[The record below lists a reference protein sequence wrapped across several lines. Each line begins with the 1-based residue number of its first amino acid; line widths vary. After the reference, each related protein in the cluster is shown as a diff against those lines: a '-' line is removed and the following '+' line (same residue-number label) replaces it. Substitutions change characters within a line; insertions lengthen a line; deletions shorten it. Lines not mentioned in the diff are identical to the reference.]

1 MLYQQLPAARKLQ
14 QPQGLVYSLAEW
26 NGVCDELF
34 RSLTYETQMATRQ
47 TLPVLPLRGT
57 VIFPGLTAP
66 IAAGRPG
73 TLRAIESALKGERL
87 VFAVAQRDNT
97 DEPTPDILYSM
108 GVIARIGQI
117 QRGLGGVQL
126 LLQGEE
132 RATSLQYTTTEGFL
146 SAVVMPVEE
155 MKPVSEND
163 PAFVALHKELRER
176 AAELGERRGLPEEV
190 VHQVLDAVTD
200 PGRFADLVA
209 GYIELQPAEKQGLL
223 ETLSVEERLRRV
235 LVHVQKQIGMLEMQ
249 EEIKSQV
256 QEELG
261 ERQREMYLR
270 EQMKAI
276 QKELG
281 DDDQSKEIGELRE
294 KLLKLDLPKDART
307 EVEREIGR
315 LERSGRE
322 SMEAQV
328 IRTYLEW
335 IAELPWSNRSDD
347 NLDLTHAQTVLDDD
361 HYGLPDVKDRVLEF
375 LAVRQLRAQQMA
387 DELKQTGEMSISK
400 LRATKEDATPQL
412 GNSAVG
418 DKPITDPKE
427 AKARAMAKGPILLF
441 VGPPGVGKTSI
452 AKSIARS
459 LGRNYVRVALGG
471 ARDEA
476 DIRGHRRTYVGAM
489 PGRIIQGM
497 KQGGSKNPVFLLDE
511 VDKLGVS
518 FQGDPASALLE
529 VLDPAQNDNF
539 TDHYLGIPFD
549 LSEVLFIATAN
560 FLQPIPGPLL
570 DRMEVVEFAGYTE
583 REKAEIAKKYL
594 IPRQLEESGLGDK
607 NVAFTDE
614 AVAAVISKYTRE
626 AGVRQLERQVGA
638 VARKVAR
645 RIASGD
651 SKMIDDGTIDADEI
665 RELLGRPKVHP
676 EHAAEENEVG
686 VATGM
691 YYTPAGGDIMF
702 VEAAIRRLY
711 NYGQRSSDDEKT
723 QVSGWGNVSLI
734 LTGQLG
740 DVMKES
746 ARAAMTYAATHAST
760 LNIPEDR
767 LGSIEVHIHVPQGA
781 VPKDGP
787 SAGTTMSTALVSAMS
802 GRPVRKDVAMT
813 GEITLRGRVL
823 PIGGVKEKVLGAHRA
838 GISTIILP
846 KDNEADMED
855 IPEDVRNQL
864 TFHCV
869 STLDEVFQIALMP
882 VEESANAHPTMM
894 ETMEENAGSMVAQH
908 A

>member
-1 MLYQQLPAARKLQ
+1 
-14 QPQGLVYSLAEW
+14 
-26 NGVCDELF
+26 
-34 RSLTYETQMATRQ
+34 MAQRQ

-73 TLRAIESALKGERL
+73 TLRAIEAALRGERL

-97 DEPTPDILYSM
+97 DEPSPDILYSM

-126 LLQGEE
+126 LLQGEQ
-132 RATSLQYTTTEGFL
+132 RATALQYGASDGYL
-146 SAVVMPVEE
+146 NAVVVPSEE
-155 MKPVSEND
+155 MQPGNLED
-163 PAFVALHKELRER
+163 PAFVALHKETRER

-190 VHQVLDAVTD
+190 VHQVLDSVTD

-209 GYIELQPAEKQGLL
+209 GYIELPVAEKQGLL

-235 LVHVQKQIGMLEMQ
+235 LVHVQRQIGLLEAQ
-249 EEIKSQV
+249 EDIKSAV

-270 EQMKAI
+270 EQLKAI

-281 DDDQSKEIGELRE
+281 DGDESREITELRD
-294 KLLKLDLPKDART
+294 KLTKLDLPKEARA
-307 EVEREIGR
+307 EVERELGR
-315 LERSGRE
+315 LERAGRE

-335 IAELPWSNRSDD
+335 IAELPWNSRSDD
-347 NLDLTHAQTVLDDD
+347 NLDLKHAQVVLDED

-375 LAVRQLRAQQMA
+375 LAVRQLRAQQLA
-387 DELKQTGEMSISK
+387 DEMSKTGEIPAAK
-400 LRATKEDATPQL
+400 LMANKDDASPSL
-412 GNSAVG
+412 GPKFDG
-418 DKPITDPKE
+418 ERHITDEKE
-427 AKARAMAKGPILLF
+427 AKSRALARGPILLF
-441 VGPPGVGKTSI
+441 IGPPGVGKTSI

-459 LGRNYVRVALGG
+459 LGRKYVRAALGG
-471 ARDEA
+471 IRDEA

-497 KQGGSKNPVFLLDE
+497 KQAGTKNPVFLLDE
-511 VDKLGVS
+511 VDKLGIS

-529 VLDPAQNDNF
+529 VLDPAQNDTF
-539 TDHYLGIPFD
+539 TDHYLGVPFD
-549 LSEVLFIATAN
+549 LSEVLFVCTAN
-560 FLQPIPGPLL
+560 FVQNIPGPLL

-583 REKAEIAKKYL
+583 REKAEIAKRYL
-594 IPRQLEESGLGDK
+594 IPRQLEENGLADK
-607 NVAFTDE
+607 NVEFTDD
-614 AVAAVISKYTRE
+614 AVMRLVSEYTRE
-626 AGVRQLERQVGA
+626 SGVRQLERQVGA
-638 VARKVAR
+638 VTRKVAR
-645 RIASGD
+645 KIAAGD
-651 SKMIDDGTIDADEI
+651 PKVLDDGKIDANEV

-676 EHAAEENEVG
+676 ERAAEQHEIG

-711 NYGQRSSDDEKT
+711 GWGQRQSDGDNT

-746 ARAAMTYAATHAST
+746 ARAALTFAATHAST
-760 LNIPEDR
+760 LKIPDDR
-767 LGSIEVHIHVPQGA
+767 LGSIEVHIHVPAGA
-781 VPKDGP
+781 IPKDGP
-787 SAGTTMSTALVSAMS
+787 SAGVTMSTALVSAMS

-838 GISTIILP
+838 GIKHIILP
-846 KDNEADMED
+846 KDNEADIED
-855 IPEDVRNQL
+855 IPEDVRQQL
-864 TFHCV
+864 VFHCME
-869 STLDEVFQIALMP
+869 TLDEVFEIALLP
-882 VEESANAHPTMM
+882 SPQPEAASEKTL
-894 ETMEENAGSMVAQH
+894 MEEMEEATAGRP
-908 A
+908 

>member
-1 MLYQQLPAARKLQ
+1 
-14 QPQGLVYSLAEW
+14 
-26 NGVCDELF
+26 
-34 RSLTYETQMATRQ
+34 MAQRQ

-73 TLRAIESALKGERL
+73 TLRAIEAALKADRL

-97 DEPTPDILYSM
+97 DEPNPDILYSM
-108 GVIARIGQI
+108 GVIARIGQV

-126 LLQGEE
+126 LLQGEQ
-132 RATSLQYTTTEGFL
+132 RATALQYVTTDNYL
-146 SAVVMPVEE
+146 SAVVIPVEE
-155 MKPVSEND
+155 MNPVDEHD
-163 PAFVALHKELRER
+163 PAFEALHKEARER
-176 AAELGERRGLPEEV
+176 AAELGEKRGLPEEV
-190 VHQVLDAVTD
+190 VHQVLDSVSE

-209 GYIELQPAEKQGLL
+209 GYIELSVPEKQGLL

-235 LVHVQKQIGMLEMQ
+235 LVHVQRQIGLLEAQ

-261 ERQREMYLR
+261 QRQREMYLR
-270 EQMKAI
+270 EQLKAI

-281 DDDQSKEIGELRE
+281 DDDQNREIEELRE
-294 KLLKLDLPKDART
+294 KLTKLELPKAARQ
-307 EVEREIGR
+307 EVERELGR
-315 LERSGRE
+315 LERAGRE

-335 IAELPWSNRSDD
+335 IAELPWNKRSDD
-347 NLDLTHAQTVLDDD
+347 DLDLNHAKEVLDED

-375 LAVRQLRAQQMA
+375 LAVRQLRAQEIA
-387 DELKQTGEMSISK
+387 AEVEKTGEFPAAAMRPRSDEANPTLQPSD
-400 LRATKEDATPQL
+400 ED
-412 GNSAVG
+412 NR
-418 DKPITDPKE
+418 PITDKRE
-427 AKARAMAKGPILLF
+427 AKARAMARGPILLF

-452 AKSIARS
+452 AKSIARA
-459 LGRNYVRVALGG
+459 LGREYVRAALGG

-497 KQGGSKNPVFLLDE
+497 KQAGTKNPVFLLDE

-529 VLDPAQNDNF
+529 VLDPAQNDSF
-539 TDHYLGIPFD
+539 TDHYLNIPFD

-560 FLQPIPGPLL
+560 FIQNIPGPLL
-570 DRMEVVEFAGYTE
+570 DRMEVVDFSGYTE

-594 IPRQLEESGLGDK
+594 IPRQLEEAGLAGK
-607 NVAFTDE
+607 NITFTDD
-614 AVAAVISKYTRE
+614 AVMTIVTRYTRE
-626 AGVRQLERQVGA
+626 SGVRQLERQIGA

-645 RIASGD
+645 RLAAGEMKEAGIVISP
-651 SKMIDDGTIDADEI
+651 DDV

-711 NYGQRSSDDEKT
+711 GPPAQSDASM
-723 QVSGWGNVSLI
+723 QVTGLGAVSLI

-746 ARAAMTYAATHAST
+746 ARAALTYAATHASRFC
-760 LNIPEDR
+760 IPDER
-767 LGSIEVHIHVPQGA
+767 LGNIEVHIHVPAGA
-781 VPKDGP
+781 IPKDGP
-787 SAGTTMSTALVSAMS
+787 SAGVAMSTALVSAMS
-802 GRPVRKDVAMT
+802 GRAVRGDVAMT

-838 GISTIILP
+838 GIHTIVLP
-846 KDNEADMED
+846 KDNEADLED
-855 IPEDVRNQL
+855 IPEDVRQSL
-864 TFHCV
+864 SFHCV
-869 STLDEVFQIALMP
+869 STLDEVFDIALVP
-882 VEESANAHPTMM
+882 QESCETPTHRTMM
-894 ETMEENAGSMVAQH
+894 EEAEEAVLGAGGRGRGAGGI
-908 A
+908 

>member
-1 MLYQQLPAARKLQ
+1 M
-14 QPQGLVYSLAEW
+14 
-26 NGVCDELF
+26 
-34 RSLTYETQMATRQ
+34 TQRQ

-73 TLRAIESALKGERL
+73 TLRAIEAALKSERL

-126 LLQGEE
+126 LLQGEQ
-132 RATSLQYTTTEGFL
+132 RATSLQYSTTEGYL
-146 SAVVMPVEE
+146 TSVVMPVEE
-155 MKPVSEND
+155 MKPANEDD
-163 PAFVALHKELRER
+163 PSFIALHKELRER

-209 GYIELQPAEKQGLL
+209 GYIELPPPEKQGLL

-235 LVHVQKQIGMLEMQ
+235 LVHVQRQIGLLEMQ

-281 DDDQSKEIGELRE
+281 DDDQSKEIAELRD
-294 KLLKLDLPKDART
+294 KLNKLQLPKEARQ
-307 EVEREIGR
+307 EVERELGR
-315 LERSGRE
+315 LERAGRE

-335 IAELPWSNRSDD
+335 IAELPWNNRSDD
-347 NLDLTHAQTVLDDD
+347 NLDLQHAQVVLDED
-361 HYGLPDVKDRVLEF
+361 HYGLNDVKDRVLEF
-375 LAVRQLRAQQMA
+375 LAVRQLRAQQLAEEMT
-387 DELKQTGEMSISK
+387 KTGELPIAKMKSAK
-400 LRATKEDATPQL
+400 DDATPQL
-412 GNSAVG
+412 ITS
-418 DKPITDPKE
+418 DDDRTITDPKE
-427 AKARAMAKGPILLF
+427 AKSRAMAKGPILLF

-459 LGRNYVRVALGG
+459 LGREYVRVALGG

-489 PGRIIQGM
+489 PGRVIQGM
-497 KQGGSKNPVFLLDE
+497 KQAGTKNPVFLLDE

-549 LSEVLFIATAN
+549 LSEVLFICTAN
-560 FLQPIPGPLL
+560 FIQNIPGPLL
-570 DRMEVVEFAGYTE
+570 DRMEVVDFAGYTE
-583 REKAEIAKKYL
+583 AEKAEIAKRYL
-594 IPRQLEESGLGDK
+594 IPRQFEESGLGDK
-607 NVAFTDE
+607 KVSMTDD
-614 AVAAVISKYTRE
+614 AVTMVISNYTRE
-626 AGVRQLERQVGA
+626 SGVRQLERQIGA

-645 RIASGD
+645 RLAAGD
-651 SKMIDDGTIDADEI
+651 QQMIEEGKIDAQEV
-665 RELLGRPKVHP
+665 RTLLGRPRVHP
-676 EHAAEENEVG
+676 ERAATENEIG

-711 NYGQRSSDDEKT
+711 GFGQRSSDTEKT

-746 ARAAMTYAATHAST
+746 ARAALTYAATHASS
-760 LNIPEDR
+760 LQIPDDR
-767 LGSIEVHIHVPQGA
+767 LGSIEVHVHVPAGA
-781 VPKDGP
+781 IPKDGP
-787 SAGTTMSTALVSAMS
+787 SAGVTMATALVSAMS

-838 GISTIILP
+838 GITNIILP

-855 IPEDVRNQL
+855 IPEDVRSQL

-869 STLDEVFQIALMP
+869 STLDEVFDIALLPMP
-882 VEESANAHPTMM
+882 TAHGPAEKTL
-894 ETMEENAGSMVAQH
+894 MEEEEEAAAGVSQ
-908 A
+908 

>member
-1 MLYQQLPAARKLQ
+1 M
-14 QPQGLVYSLAEW
+14 
-26 NGVCDELF
+26 
-34 RSLTYETQMATRQ
+34 TQRQ

-73 TLRAIESALKGERL
+73 TLRAIEAALKSERL

-126 LLQGEE
+126 LLQGEQ
-132 RATSLQYTTTEGFL
+132 RATSLQYSTTEGYL
-146 SAVVMPVEE
+146 TSVVMPVEE
-155 MKPVSEND
+155 MKPANEDD
-163 PAFVALHKELRER
+163 PSFIALHKELRER
-176 AAELGERRGLPEEV
+176 AGELGERRGLPEEV

-209 GYIELQPAEKQGLL
+209 GYIELPPPEKQGLL

-235 LVHVQKQIGMLEMQ
+235 LVHVQRQIGLLEMQ

-281 DDDQSKEIGELRE
+281 DDDQSKEIAELRD
-294 KLLKLDLPKDART
+294 KLNKLQLPKEARQ
-307 EVEREIGR
+307 EVERELGR
-315 LERSGRE
+315 LERAGRE

-347 NLDLTHAQTVLDDD
+347 NLDLQHAQVVLDED
-361 HYGLPDVKDRVLEF
+361 HYGLNDVKDRVLEF
-375 LAVRQLRAQQMA
+375 LAVRQLRAQQLAEEMT
-387 DELKQTGEMSISK
+387 KTGELPIAKMKSAK
-400 LRATKEDATPQL
+400 DDATPQL
-412 GNSAVG
+412 ITS
-418 DKPITDPKE
+418 DDDRTITDPKE
-427 AKARAMAKGPILLF
+427 AKSRAMAKGPILLF

-459 LGRNYVRVALGG
+459 LGREYVRVALGG

-497 KQGGSKNPVFLLDE
+497 KQGGTKNPVFLLDE

-549 LSEVLFIATAN
+549 LSEVLFVCTAN
-560 FLQPIPGPLL
+560 FIQNIPGPLL
-570 DRMEVVEFAGYTE
+570 DRMEVVDFAGYTE
-583 REKAEIAKKYL
+583 AEKAEIAKRYL
-594 IPRQLEESGLGDK
+594 IPRQFEESGLGDK
-607 NVAFTDE
+607 KVAMTDD
-614 AVAAVISKYTRE
+614 AVTMVISNYTRE
-626 AGVRQLERQVGA
+626 SGVRQLERQIGA

-645 RIASGD
+645 RLAGGD
-651 SKMIDDGTIDADEI
+651 QQMIEDGKIDAQEV
-665 RELLGRPKVHP
+665 RTLLGRPRVHP
-676 EHAAEENEVG
+676 ERAATENEIG

-711 NYGQRSSDDEKT
+711 GFGQRTSDTEKT

-746 ARAAMTYAATHAST
+746 ARAALTYAATHASS
-760 LNIPEDR
+760 LQIPDDR
-767 LGSIEVHIHVPQGA
+767 LGSIEVHVHVPAGA
-781 VPKDGP
+781 IPKDGP
-787 SAGTTMSTALVSAMS
+787 SAGTTMATALVSAMS

-838 GISTIILP
+838 GITNIILP

-855 IPEDVRNQL
+855 IPEDVRSQL

-869 STLDEVFQIALMP
+869 STLDEVFEIALLP
-882 VEESANAHPTMM
+882 TPTAHGPAEKTL
-894 ETMEENAGSMVAQH
+894 MEEEEEAAAATASH
-908 A
+908 

>member
-1 MLYQQLPAARKLQ
+1 
-14 QPQGLVYSLAEW
+14 
-26 NGVCDELF
+26 
-34 RSLTYETQMATRQ
+34 
-47 TLPVLPLRGT
+47 
-57 VIFPGLTAP
+57 
-66 IAAGRPG
+66 
-73 TLRAIESALKGERL
+73 
-87 VFAVAQRDNT
+87 
-97 DEPTPDILYSM
+97 
-108 GVIARIGQI
+108 
-117 QRGLGGVQL
+117 
-126 LLQGEE
+126 
-132 RATSLQYTTTEGFL
+132 
-146 SAVVMPVEE
+146 
-155 MKPVSEND
+155 
-163 PAFVALHKELRER
+163 
-176 AAELGERRGLPEEV
+176 
-190 VHQVLDAVTD
+190 
-200 PGRFADLVA
+200 
-209 GYIELQPAEKQGLL
+209 
-223 ETLSVEERLRRV
+223 
-235 LVHVQKQIGMLEMQ
+235 MQ

-281 DDDQSKEIGELRE
+281 DDDQSKELTELRD
-294 KLLKLDLPKDART
+294 KLNKLDLSKEARQ
-307 EVEREIGR
+307 EVERELGR

-335 IAELPWSNRSDD
+335 IAELPWNNRSDD
-347 NLDLTHAQTVLDDD
+347 NLDLAHAQTVLDED

-375 LAVRQLRAQQMA
+375 LAVRQLRAQQMEA
-387 DELKQTGEMSISK
+387 ELKQTGEMPIAK
-400 LRATKEDATPQL
+400 LKANKDDANPQL
-412 GNSAVG
+412 GSNSNA
-418 DKPITDPKE
+418 DRPITDAKE

-459 LGRNYVRVALGG
+459 LGRQYVRVALGG

-497 KQGGSKNPVFLLDE
+497 KQGGTKNPVFLMDE

-539 TDHYLGIPFD
+539 TDHYLGVPFD

-560 FLQPIPGPLL
+560 FIQNIPAPLL

-607 NVAFTDE
+607 EVSFTDD
-614 AVAAVISKYTRE
+614 AVTAIISKYTRE

-645 RIASGD
+645 RIAGGD
-651 SKMIDDGTIDADEI
+651 GKVIEDGKIDAEEVRD
-665 RELLGRPKVHP
+665 LLGRPKVHP

-702 VEAAIRRLY
+702 VEAAIRRLFA
-711 NYGQRSSDDEKT
+711 YGQRSTDDEKT

-760 LNIPEDR
+760 LQIPEDR

-781 VPKDGP
+781 IPKDGP
-787 SAGTTMSTALVSAMS
+787 SAGVTMATALVSAMS
-802 GRPVRKDVAMT
+802 GRPVRKDVSMT

-838 GISTIILP
+838 GITTILLP
-846 KDNEADMED
+846 KENEADIED
-855 IPEDVRNQL
+855 IPEDVRSQL
-864 TFHCV
+864 KFHCLG
-869 STLDEVFQIALMP
+869 TLDEVFEIAL
-882 VEESANAHPTMM
+882 VPTN
-894 ETMEENAGSMVAQH
+894 TSGTTQPTLMEEVEGAATKVA
-908 A
+908 